1 MKNTSMKANLFRKP
15 VTLADYHETAHF
27 QQRVEQRHLADDQIQ
42 FTLLYGSR
50 LFCGGARAFVVR
62 HQDIPAWLDPK
73 LARRYHGT
81 VVITALDKATLITAY
96 QDPHAFSQLKKKF
109 RH

>member
-1 MKNTSMKANLFRKP
+1 MKNNTSRRP
-15 VTLADYHETAHF
+15 VTLADYRETAHF

-50 LFCGGARAFVVR
+50 LFCGGACAYVVR
-62 HQDIPAWLDPK
+62 HQNIPAWLDPK

-81 VVITALDKATLITAY
+81 VVITALDEATLLTAY
-96 QDPHAFSQLKKKF
+96 QNEHAYTQLKKKF
-109 RH
+109 RD